1 MFLTYESI
9 MKISKKDLAL
19 CATLVATLTA
29 IPALANEDDP
39 SRFSVGVT
47 AGSLG
52 IGPELGYRLSD
63 TFGVRGNATFL
74 SINHGIN
81 SDGIDYDGNVKLKS
95 AGAMLDVY
103 PFGGS
108 FRISGGMR
116 INGNKARA
124 TATPTDAVTI
134 GDTVYRPRD
143 VGTLTATTR
152 IKDIAP
158 ALTLGYGGGR
168 SKGLVFGIEAGAL
181 FQGSVQINPLTV
193 TGLCAAATAP
203 AQCAGFKADIE
214 AERQSIN
221 NDIDGFKIY
230 PILQLTLGYR
240 F

>member
-1 MFLTYESI
+1 M
-9 MKISKKDLAL
+9 MKNLKKYIALGTTLA
-19 CATLVATLTA
+19 ATLAAV
-29 IPALANEDDP
+29 PALANEDDP
-39 SRFSVGVT
+39 SQFSVGVT

-52 IGPELGYRLSD
+52 VGPELGYRLSD

-81 SDGIDYDGNVKLKS
+81 SDGTDYDGNVKLKS

-103 PFGGS
+103 PFGGG
-108 FRISGGMR
+108 FRVSGGVR

-124 TATPTDAVTI
+124 TATPTEPVTI
-134 GDTVYRPRD
+134 GNTVYQPND

-152 IKDIAP
+152 IKDVAP

-193 TGLCAAATAP
+193 TGLCAGATAP
-203 AQCAGFKADIE
+203 AQCADFKADIE